1 MRSTASKTAKRK
13 AEFLEAYAKLLCNV
27 TKTCKAVGIDRGT
40 YYKWIANDKKF
51 KSDVDDLENVRLDF
65 AEDMLNIKMQQGDST
80 AIIFFLKTK
89 GKHRGYVEKV
99 IQDVNVRTEQPL
111 FGDYDES
118 KEC

>member
-1 MRSTASKTAKRK
+1 MKI
-13 AEFLEAYAKLLCNV
+13 YAKQLCNI
-27 TKTCKAVGIDRGT
+27 TKTCKAVGIDRIT
-40 YYKWIANDKKF
+40 FYRWSENDVKF
-51 KSDVDDLENVRLDF
+51 HQAVDDLEIVRLDF

>member
-1 MRSTASKTAKRK
+1 MRNTARNK
-13 AEFLEAYAKLLCNV
+13 AEFLKIYDKQLCNI
-27 TKTCKAVGIDRGT
+27 TKTCKAVGIDRIT
-40 YYKWIANDKKF
+40 FYRWYENDAKF
-51 KSDVDDLENVRLDF
+51 HQAVDDLENVRLDF
-65 AEDMLNIKMQQGDST
+65 AEEDMLNIKMQQGDST

>member
-1 MRSTASKTAKRK
+1 MSSTARNK
-13 AEFLEAYAKLLCNV
+13 AEFLKIYAKQLCNI
-27 TKTCKAVGIDRGT
+27 TKTCKAVGIDRIT
-40 YYKWIANDKKF
+40 FYRWYENDTKF
-51 KSDVDDLENVRLDF
+51 HQAVDDLENVRLDF
-65 AEDMLNIKMQQGDST
+65 AEDMLNIKMQQGDTT

>member
-1 MRSTASKTAKRK
+1 MRNTARNK
-13 AEFLEAYAKLLCNV
+13 AEFLKNYAKQLCNI
-27 TKTCKAVGIDRGT
+27 TKTCKVVGIDRIT
-40 YYKWIANDKKF
+40 FYRWYENDAKF
-51 KSDVDDLENVRLDF
+51 HQAVDDLENVRLDF

>member
-1 MRSTASKTAKRK
+1 
-13 AEFLEAYAKLLCNV
+13 
-27 TKTCKAVGIDRGT
+27 
-40 YYKWIANDKKF
+40 
-51 KSDVDDLENVRLDF
+51 
-65 AEDMLNIKMQQGDST
+65 MLNIKMQQGDST

>member
-1 MRSTASKTAKRK
+1 MRNTAKNK
-13 AEFLEAYAKLLCNV
+13 AKFLEIYAKQLCNI
-27 TKTCKAVGIDRGT
+27 TKTCRAIGIDRIT
-40 YYKWIANDKKF
+40 FYRWYENDAKF
-51 KSDVDDLENVRLDF
+51 HQAVDDLENVRLDF

-99 IQDVNVRTEQPL
+99 IQDVNVKTEQPL

>member
-1 MRSTASKTAKRK
+1 MTQSTAKKKDLFLKAFTEKHWNISKACQTIGIGRRTFYAWMEKDKNFKRK
-13 AEFLEAYAKLLCNV
+13 VEDAQEDMV
-27 TKTCKAVGIDRGT
+27 
-40 YYKWIANDKKF
+40 
-51 KSDVDDLENVRLDF
+51 DF
-65 AEDMLNIKMQQGDST
+65 AEDCLMRRIHEGDTT
-80 AIIFFLKTK
+80 ATIFFLKTK

>member
-1 MRSTASKTAKRK
+1 MRSTARNKT
-13 AEFLEAYAKLLCNV
+13 EFLKIYAKQLCNI
-27 TKTCKAVGIDRGT
+27 TKTCKAVGIERVT
-40 YYKWIANDKKF
+40 FYRWYENDAKF
-51 KSDVDDLENVRLDF
+51 HQAVDDLENVRLDF
-65 AEDMLNIKMQQGDST
+65 AEDMLNIKMQQGDSA

-99 IQDVNVRTEQPL
+99 IQDVNVKTEQPL

>member
-1 MRSTASKTAKRK
+1 MRNTARNK
-13 AEFLEAYAKLLCNV
+13 AEFLKIYAKQLCNIA
-27 TKTCKAVGIDRGT
+27 KTCKAVGIDRIT
-40 YYKWIANDKKF
+40 FYRWYENDAKF
-51 KSDVDDLENVRLDF
+51 HQAVDDLENVRLDF

>member
-1 MRSTASKTAKRK
+1 MRSTARNK
-13 AEFLEAYAKLLCNV
+13 AEFLEIYAKLLCNV
-27 TKTCKAVGIDRGT
+27 TKTCKAVGIERVT
-40 YYKWIANDKKF
+40 FYRWYENDAKF
-51 KSDVDDLENVRLDF
+51 HQAVDDLENVRLDF
-65 AEDMLNIKMQQGDST
+65 AEDMLNIKMQQGDT
-80 AIIFFLKTK
+80 AAIIYFLKTK